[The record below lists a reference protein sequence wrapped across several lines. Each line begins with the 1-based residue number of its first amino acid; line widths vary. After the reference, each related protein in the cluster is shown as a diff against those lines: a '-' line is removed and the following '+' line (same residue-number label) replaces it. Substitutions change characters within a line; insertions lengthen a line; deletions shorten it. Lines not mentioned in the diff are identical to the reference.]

1 MKQDNDGKDHHKK
14 FDSERT
20 MGGLL
25 SLTAVLPFIALAM
38 LLVSVAPA
46 YGLVGGQLQIGAS
59 NKVKISSQNPRLSA
73 MKDKDYRVKYYKLGL
88 YVNPPIPTPFFD
100 IGLGVGGSYE
110 DYDLSSEEYKGFK
123 PLSFGSCTGTLCIN
137 RHLIDRFLTGVQ
149 SFQLTE
155 DQESETLSGTLNS
168 LKGFYLGPQIM
179 VSATIPGISAGP
191 TVRGQYAFA
200 KLNLNG
206 TVNMGDDKE
215 NVKIPVVG
223 RGLRYA
229 AGFHFSP
236 LPLMSFFVE
245 HEWTKDTVGLSE
257 TLKALASQA
266 AARLT
271 DEVGVE
277 DFDLKV
283 STRGWIFGVRVGL

>member
-1 MKQDNDGKDHHKK
+1 MKQDHKK
-14 FDSERT
+14 FDSECRIS
-20 MGGLL
+20 GSF
-25 SLTAVLPFIALAM
+25 SLTTVLPLIALVM
-38 LLVSVAPA
+38 LMVSSRA
-46 YGLVGGQLQIGAS
+46 YSLVGGQLQIGAS

-73 MKDKDYRVKYYKLGL
+73 MKDKDYRVKYYKMGV
-88 YVNPPIPTPFFD
+88 YVSPPIPTPFLD
-100 IGLGVGGSYE
+100 IGVGVGGSYE
-110 DYDLSSEEYKGFK
+110 DYDLRSEVYKGFK
-123 PLSFGSCTGTLCIN
+123 PLGFGSCTGALCIN
-137 RHLIDRFLTGVQ
+137 RNLIDSFLTGVQ

-155 DQESETLSGTLNS
+155 DLESETLSGTLNS

-179 VSATIPGISAGP
+179 VSASIPGISAGP

-206 TVNMGDDKE
+206 TVNIGDDKE
-215 NVKIPVVG
+215 VVKIPVVG

-236 LPLMSFFVE
+236 IPLVSFFVE
-245 HEWTKDTVGLSE
+245 HEWTKDTVGLSS

-266 AARLT
+266 AARIT

-283 STRGWIFGVRVGL
+283 STRGWIFGVRVSL